1 MLVAFRL
8 RGRAPVNRECL
19 LAMVEKMGKFSNR
32 SESTL
37 TRILEAAPC
46 PGSAQVCALAPG
58 GEDHLAKW
66 LALARRD
73 FAGNQLIVGQGCG
86 LALVAER
93 DDGAEGVALWNLKQ
107 LAGGGVGGGS
117 PLGWGEGRRGGEAGG
132 GGKGRRTT

>member
-1 MLVAFRL
+1 MLVALRL

-93 DDGAEGVALWNLKQ
+93 DDRSE
-107 LAGGGVGGGS
+107 
-117 PLGWGEGRRGGEAGG
+117 ERRV
-132 GGKGRRTT
+132 GKGRRS